1 MNTEH
6 TTESPPAEILLV
18 PYARTHESTVP
29 LPRHPT
35 PLMCSPEAAE
45 IRDISSQMGDA
56 VERLRKF
63 LHIHKPAVHRFAE
76 ANTCSC
82 VMCARAPHIVD
93 LLGVILE
100 VTDMHL
106 GYIDNARPV
115 TPEELASMAEGEPAA
130 DAAAQ
135 DAAEEPVIAK
145 PK

>member
-6 TTESPPAEILLV
+6 TTEAPPAEILHV

-29 LPRHPT
+29 LPRRPT

-45 IRDISSQMGDA
+45 VRGISSQMGDA

-63 LHIHKPAVHRFAE
+63 LRVHEPAVHRFAK

-82 VMCARAPHIVD
+82 VMCAGAPHIID

-106 GYIDNARPV
+106 GYLDNARPV
-115 TPEELASMAEGEPAA
+115 TPEEIESMAEWEPAE

-135 DAAEEPVIAK
+135 DAAEEPVIPE